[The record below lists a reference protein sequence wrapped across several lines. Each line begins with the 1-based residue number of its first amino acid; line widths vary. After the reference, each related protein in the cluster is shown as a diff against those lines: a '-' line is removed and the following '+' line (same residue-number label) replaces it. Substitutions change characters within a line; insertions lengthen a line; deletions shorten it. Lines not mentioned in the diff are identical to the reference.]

1 MPGEGVEDLLRT
13 LAPQVLGIV
22 ARRFGDFDAAEDAVQ
37 EALLA
42 AALHWP
48 SDGLPDNPRGWLV
61 QATVRRLTDQV
72 RSEQARRRREE
83 TVLREPVPADV
94 PDIDDTL
101 GLLFLCCHPAL
112 TPASAIALT
121 LRAVGGLT
129 TAEIAGAFLVPEAT
143 MTQRITRAKARI
155 KASDVPFGLP
165 AGDEREAR
173 LRSVLH
179 VLYLVFNEG
188 YTSSAGS
195 RLHRTE
201 LSAEA
206 IRLTRLLHGMLP
218 DDGEVAGLLALMLLT
233 DARRPARTGPSGELV
248 PLAEQDRAK
257 WDRAQIREGV
267 ALVTAALAHGDAGEY
282 RLQAAIAAAHDVALR
297 VEDTDWRQILG
308 TYGVLERLSDNPM
321 VSLNRAIATA
331 MVHGPAAGL
340 ALLDSLGE
348 RLAGHYRL
356 DSVRAHLLELAG
368 DGATAVRHYAA
379 AAAARTTNTP
389 EQRYLLTRA
398 ARLRTAVQVPRDGLA
413 GD

>member
-1 MPGEGVEDLLRT
+1 MPGDGVEDLLRT

-94 PDIDDTL
+94 PDTDDTL

-356 DSVRAHLLELAG
+356 DAVRAHLLELAG

-379 AAAARTTNTP
+379 AAARTTNTP
-389 EQRYLLTRA
+389 EQRYLMTRA